1 MLANMH
7 TSMRVSIDVR
17 DKLAKIAN
25 EDLGGVSLDTAL
37 RELVFE
43 HESAAA
49 LARLEADPQ
58 ALADYQRESHQW
70 AEVGVVDGLTNEP
83 PWQD

>member
-1 MLANMH
+1 MLGHMH

-25 EDLGGVSLDTAL
+25 EDFGGVSLDAAL
-37 RELVFE
+37 SELVFE
-43 HESAAA
+43 HESAVA

-58 ALADYQRESHQW
+58 ALADYQRESRQW
-70 AEVGVVDGLTNEP
+70 TEVGVVDGLSNEP